1 MNSDIKAMATDAAR
15 TALACSLGMV
25 IAAGSVF
32 EIGADAWK
40 GIAAAAIAAA
50 LAVVLRYIQPGG
62 DYGRKANKDSPPA

>member
-1 MNSDIKAMATDAAR
+1 MNLDIKSMAMDALR
-15 TALACSLGMV
+15 TAAACAIGMV

-32 EIGADAWK
+32 DINGDAWK

-62 DYGRKANKDSPPA
+62 DYGRVKAEDEPGV

>member
-1 MNSDIKAMATDAAR
+1 MNIDLKAMATDALR
-15 TALACSLGMV
+15 TAAACAIGMV

-32 EIGADAWK
+32 DINGEMWR

-62 DYGRKANKDSPPA
+62 DYGRQAGDDTAV